1 MKRLMTIAVAVSALA
16 LTFASCNKGGSID
29 AGKATLTTPVDSA
42 SYALGVSNGA
52 GLKMN
57 FDNSPDTVDIDLF
70 LKGFT
75 QGLNG
80 KMEDIF
86 LYGAQVGSQFKNG
99 LENFPGEKL
108 NTALVA
114 KGMVHALKDAGLQMT
129 TEDANAFIQAY
140 IQKAQEAEV
149 AELVKADNEYIEK
162 LKADADVK
170 TTESGLMYK
179 ITELGTGVKPLAE
192 DTVVVHYEGSQVD
205 GKVFDSS
212 YERDEPAS
220 FPLNGV
226 IAGWTEGFQL
236 MPAGSKFEL
245 YIPGELAYGPRNPQ
259 SGRPSGLLIF
269 KCELLEVKKAASTK

>member
-1 MKRLMTIAVAVSALA
+1 MTIAIAASALA
-16 LTFASCNKGGSID
+16 LSVVSCDNKGSID
-29 AGKATLTTPVDSA
+29 AGKATLSTPVDSA

-57 FDNSPDTVDIDLF
+57 FDNSPDTVDIDVF
-70 LKGFT
+70 LKGFS

-80 KMEDIF
+80 KMEEIF

-99 LENFPGEKL
+99 IENFPGEKL
-108 NTALVA
+108 NIDLVA

-129 TEDANAFIQAY
+129 TEDANTFIQAY
-140 IQKAQEAEV
+140 IQRAQEAEV

-212 YERDEPAS
+212 FERNEPAS

-245 YIPGELAYGPRNPQ
+245 YIPGELAYGPRNAQ

-269 KCELLEVKKAASTK
+269 KCELLEVKKATATK